1 MSLPTRSVLWLWL
14 GTAPLI
20 AMGCQRRPHEVVMPQ
35 LSPQQLADVKTQQKA
50 WRAHQD
56 ARMRGPLSPLARVD
70 YQDLSVGEH
79 KLSRDPAATVHL
91 PPALWEGFAGELRF
105 LVSSDGV
112 HFASTSALA
121 HNDMPSTS
129 GTMRKGDT
137 LSIGRAR
144 LLLSGAATDPGL
156 AVYDERAPARLA
168 YSGLHYYP
176 DSDAHVTA
184 AKLLRSTPHPVKLLA
199 SRGEPQELT
208 AIGELHFALEKPCVL
223 EAYLESPGS
232 DTLFLIFRDQT
243 SAQPDGSYG
252 AGRFLLAKLA
262 SDDTAI
268 LDFNQAWNPLC
279 AYSPYFHCPMPSRKN
294 HLPVAITAGEKSYGD
309 H

>member
-1 MSLPTRSVLWLWL
+1 
-14 GTAPLI
+14 
-20 AMGCQRRPHEVVMPQ
+20 
-35 LSPQQLADVKTQQKA
+35 
-50 WRAHQD
+50 
-56 ARMRGPLSPLARVD
+56 
-70 YQDLSVGEH
+70 
-79 KLSRDPAATVHL
+79 
-91 PPALWEGFAGELRF
+91 
-105 LVSSDGV
+105 
-112 HFASTSALA
+112 
-121 HNDMPSTS
+121 
-129 GTMRKGDT
+129 MRKGDT

-144 LLLSGAATDPGL
+144 LLVSGAATDPGL

-176 DSDAHVTA
+176 YSDAHVTV

-199 SRGEPQELT
+199 SRGELQELT
-208 AIGELHFALEKPCVL
+208 AIGELHFVLERPFVL

-232 DTLFLIFRDQT
+232 DTLFHLFRDQT
-243 SAQPDGSYG
+243 SGQPDGSYG
-252 AGRFLLAKLA
+252 AGRFLLAKLS

-279 AYSPYFHCPMPSRKN
+279 AFSPHFHRPIPSRNN